1 MKKYFSKTLVALI
14 GVIIITAFFINND
27 ADIKTEEKII
37 STDKPY
43 KKSDK
48 KEIKHKK
55 NAKDDLETVYESVN
69 KEAKIEE
76 TEYIQDNEAISENVK
91 ENNLLSE
98 NAQKTYCHLFVS
110 CDSINND
117 ISRLSEEKHFL
128 VPKDGVLLKNVKVEF
143 EAGDSVFDVLLKKLR
158 EEGIHLEFT
167 KIPFTESVYIEGI
180 GNIYEFDCGELSG
193 WQYSVNGEFL
203 SVASSEYTL
212 KDGDKIAFLYTC
224 DLGHDI
230 GGYYDKE

>member
-1 MKKYFSKTLVALI
+1 MKKYFSEIAVALI

-69 KEAKIEE
+69 KEAKTEE

-91 ENNLLSE
+91 ENNPE
-98 NAQKTYCHLFVS
+98 KDKKTYCELFVS
-110 CDSINND
+110 CNSINND
-117 ISRLSEEKHFL
+117 ISRLSKEKHFL
-128 VPKDGVLLKNVKVEF
+128 VPTDGVLLKTVKVDF
-143 EAGDSVFDVLLKKLR
+143 EIGDSAFDVLFKKLR
-158 EEGIHLEFT
+158 EERIHLEFT
-167 KIPFTESVYIEGI
+167 KTPFTESVYIEGI

-203 SVASSEYTL
+203 SVASSDYTV

-224 DLGHDI
+224 DLGKDI
-230 GGYYDKE
+230 GGDYDKE